1 MEIIEISRTL
11 EETSA
16 KIEDMFLS
24 LADKFSALL
33 NKKGGTSLE
42 ELISALNELKESN
55 DKASE
60 KEDALFNGFDKH
72 YSALYTNL
80 NQKIED
86 LNELDTMVKEIKND
100 SEEMELITLN
110 AMVISIKSGEKGLAF
125 SCITEN
131 LKRLS
136 NQMLQY
142 ANHLLTEEDEL
153 LRNISDLENIIKAV
167 LDCQK
172 KLSVLGTSSSEGL
185 LALIKNS
192 SEALNGM
199 SDLAADVYFPIQKTM
214 EALQLQD
221 IIRQALEHVLLC
233 LQDFSKINENE
244 QRVEEILDNVS
255 FNVELLQIAQ
265 SVLDDII
272 GHLDEITEIFDSNW
286 EKVSKMLTSIE
297 EKRQAFLKRFLAEGE
312 DNSES
317 MLLAIERIQSKFSVI
332 LEEFIN
338 FQNSQR
344 NLEFTCQSITQWA
357 NSMNRTFEDLS
368 PVIQNLHHVRV
379 MQGIEV
385 AKNDAISSVRD
396 SVTDMDN
403 YIKSANNSLDGMQKL
418 LQAFSKDTKDILS
431 LFTRQIEMDNKQMK
445 LLKKVK
451 TEFFNQLGA
460 DYNIISE
467 ILHNF
472 HALPDGFEQQCVEVN
487 EELKNVGKLGLTLR
501 SINSQLKNMVAELS
515 HKKDFIMKNNG
526 FSFWE
531 IRDNRLKDLI
541 KNFTITAHKEAAGR
555 IGGFGIEKEVA
566 KSGEITFF

>member
-1 MEIIEISRTL
+1 
-11 EETSA
+11 
-16 KIEDMFLS
+16 
-24 LADKFSALL
+24 
-33 NKKGGTSLE
+33 
-42 ELISALNELKESN
+42 
-55 DKASE
+55 
-60 KEDALFNGFDKH
+60 
-72 YSALYTNL
+72 
-80 NQKIED
+80 
-86 LNELDTMVKEIKND
+86 
-100 SEEMELITLN
+100 
-110 AMVISIKSGEKGLAF
+110 
-125 SCITEN
+125 
-131 LKRLS
+131 
-136 NQMLQY
+136 
-142 ANHLLTEEDEL
+142 
-153 LRNISDLENIIKAV
+153 
-167 LDCQK
+167 
-172 KLSVLGTSSSEGL
+172 
-185 LALIKNS
+185 
-192 SEALNGM
+192 
-199 SDLAADVYFPIQKTM
+199 
-214 EALQLQD
+214 
-221 IIRQALEHVLLC
+221 
-233 LQDFSKINENE
+233 
-244 QRVEEILDNVS
+244 
-255 FNVELLQIAQ
+255 
-265 SVLDDII
+265 
-272 GHLDEITEIFDSNW
+272 
-286 EKVSKMLTSIE
+286 
-297 EKRQAFLKRFLAEGE
+297 
-312 DNSES
+312 

-418 LQAFSKDTKDILS
+418 LQVFSKDTKDILS

>member
-1 MEIIEISRTL
+1 MEIIEVSRTL

-72 YSALYTNL
+72 YSALYSNL

-272 GHLDEITEIFDSNW
+272 GHLDEITEVFDSNW

-368 PVIQNLHHVRV
+368 HGQT
-379 MQGIEV
+379 
-385 AKNDAISSVRD
+385 A
-396 SVTDMDN
+396 
-403 YIKSANNSLDGMQKL
+403 Y
-418 LQAFSKDTKDILS
+418 LQ
-431 LFTRQIEMDNKQMK
+431 Q
-445 LLKKVK
+445 
-451 TEFFNQLGA
+451 
-460 DYNIISE
+460 Y
-467 ILHNF
+467 
-472 HALPDGFEQQCVEVN
+472 QQ
-487 EELKNVGKLGLTLR
+487 
-501 SINSQLKNMVAELS
+501 
-515 HKKDFIMKNNG
+515 
-526 FSFWE
+526 SFPC
-531 IRDNRLKDLI
+531 
-541 KNFTITAHKEAAGR
+541 
-555 IGGFGIEKEVA
+555 
-566 KSGEITFF
+566 S

>member
-1 MEIIEISRTL
+1 
-11 EETSA
+11 
-16 KIEDMFLS
+16 
-24 LADKFSALL
+24 
-33 NKKGGTSLE
+33 
-42 ELISALNELKESN
+42 
-55 DKASE
+55 
-60 KEDALFNGFDKH
+60 
-72 YSALYTNL
+72 
-80 NQKIED
+80 
-86 LNELDTMVKEIKND
+86 
-100 SEEMELITLN
+100 
-110 AMVISIKSGEKGLAF
+110 
-125 SCITEN
+125 
-131 LKRLS
+131 
-136 NQMLQY
+136 
-142 ANHLLTEEDEL
+142 
-153 LRNISDLENIIKAV
+153 
-167 LDCQK
+167 
-172 KLSVLGTSSSEGL
+172 
-185 LALIKNS
+185 
-192 SEALNGM
+192 
-199 SDLAADVYFPIQKTM
+199 
-214 EALQLQD
+214 
-221 IIRQALEHVLLC
+221 
-233 LQDFSKINENE
+233 
-244 QRVEEILDNVS
+244 
-255 FNVELLQIAQ
+255 
-265 SVLDDII
+265 
-272 GHLDEITEIFDSNW
+272 
-286 EKVSKMLTSIE
+286 MLTSIE

-541 KNFTITAHKEAAGR
+541 KNFTITAHKEAAGK